1 MLVEALVAALAE
13 RDKQEAET
21 WTVER
26 ELLATLVEITH
37 SLLLVTL
44 RANGAKSVGKPIRV
58 PRPGDPAGGSG
69 SGAVSM
75 GQFVAM
81 NK

>member
-1 MLVEALVAALAE
+1 MLVQALVEALAE
-13 RDKQEAET
+13 KDKWEAET

-26 ELLATLVEITH
+26 ELLATLVEVTH

-44 RANGAKSVGKPIRV
+44 KANGAKSVGKPIRV
-58 PRPGDPAGGSG
+58 PRPGDDRPGQSD
-69 SGAVSM
+69 AVSM

-81 NK
+81 NG

>member
-1 MLVEALVAALAE
+1 MQALVEALAE
-13 RDKQEAET
+13 KDKWEAET

-44 RANGAKSVGKPIRV
+44 KANGAKSVGKPVRV
-58 PRPGDPAGGSG
+58 PRPTDGERQSDALSI
-69 SGAVSM
+69 
-75 GQFVAM
+75 GQFAAM
-81 NK
+81 SR

>member
-1 MLVEALVAALAE
+1 MLVQALVEALAE
-13 RDKQEAET
+13 KDKWEAET

-26 ELLATLVEITH
+26 ELLATLVEVTH

-44 RANGAKSVGKPIRV
+44 KANGAKSVGKPIRV
-58 PRPGDPAGGSG
+58 PRPGDDSPGGSD
-69 SGAVSM
+69 AVSM

-81 NK
+81 NG